1 MTDESGFQMKFD
13 ETLFYYEFCC
23 QCVGL
28 TQKEGQSTGQ
38 KKSFIL
44 QKKFKLFKKVTKS
57 NIRLFTQIIST
68 LRFNF
73 DRYSL
78 KH

>member
-23 QCVGL
+23 QCVKDL
-28 TQKEGQSTGQ
+28 L
-38 KKSFIL
+38 KKNIRRVKKVFIL
-44 QKKFKLFKKVTKS
+44 QEKFKLFKKVMES
-57 NIRLFTQIIST
+57 NIRIFTQIIST

>member
-23 QCVGL
+23 QCVKDL
-28 TQKEGQSTGQ
+28 LKKKHSTGQ
-38 KKSFIL
+38 KSFS
-44 QKKFKLFKKVTKS
+44 FAA
-57 NIRLFTQIIST
+57 QIIST